1 MGFVLTRFS
10 SRGRIAGLGH
20 VDPTAFVNTSR
31 LINTDLTQ
39 ACLSR
44 HSSEMMDRIAKGP
57 EDVKKSV
64 RAADELP

>member
-1 MGFVLTRFS
+1 MERRHSWTLADLSVLIS
-10 SRGRIAGLGH
+10 
-20 VDPTAFVNTSR
+20 
-31 LINTDLTQ
+31 Q

-44 HSSEMMDRIAKGP
+44 HLSEMMDRIAKGP